1 MTQFLSWFKGG
12 GFPPPASCHGK
23 KYPAQGLGYL
33 VAWLK
38 KNQLHLNSKAYAIK
52 CGGGIT
58 YIVKRIDFPSSLW
71 SSLIFPSLN
80 NPSPSCHLSEA
91 VTPPLQLSV
100 QIIGLE
106 TEGFKYGCF
115 DHLIKTS
122 VFGCFD
128 HIIKR
133 SISINIRFLFNFL

>member
-71 SSLIFPSLN
+71 SSLIFPSTTLHQAAISQKL
-80 NPSPSCHLSEA
+80 SP
-91 VTPPLQLSV
+91 PPLQLCV